1 MPQDRG
7 GRRWAKSGNQPLAEP
22 SQNRTEGGPHLCD
35 SASAR
40 RLACARVTGPTPTTQ
55 FQRAAKTALYRSA
68 RHPTGMPGCGRGNAA
83 LRGRWSSRRQDGP
96 GRLPRSGQAVRA
108 ATAARTAM
116 VTAFLDHGVVMPV
129 VALMAVVTA
138 VVGEERARE
147 EDHRDDEYDPG
158 DDRDPGRES
167 VEPKGLGRLG
177 SGRSRCAG
185 GFRNFTHEAMM
196 RTNN

>member
-7 GRRWAKSGNQPLAEP
+7 GRRWAKPGNQPLAEP
-22 SQNRTEGGPHLCD
+22 SQNRTEGARHLCD

-40 RLACARVTGPTPTTQ
+40 RSACAPVTGPTPTAQ
-55 FQRAAKTALYRSA
+55 FQRAGRTALHCSA

-96 GRLPRSGQAVRA
+96 GRLPRSGQAGRA

-116 VTAFLDHGVVMPV
+116 VTTLLDHGVVVPV
-129 VALMAVVTA
+129 VALMPVVTA
-138 VVGEERARE
+138 VVGEESAGE

-158 DDRDPGRES
+158 DDRDPRRES

-177 SGRSRCAG
+177 SDRSRCAG
-185 GFRNFTHEAMM
+185 GFRKFTHEAMM
-196 RTNN
+196 RTND